1 MEIVYIIVG
10 IIIGGII
17 GYLIVKSKGG
27 NDSARV
33 SLLEEE
39 NNRLKSDIATKDEKV
54 AKLSSD
60 ITTVV
65 SARDVMQTK
74 VDNLSALLESEKTD
88 KEKVIA
94 DYKEILRKQEATAKE
109 QLVAAKEQAERTL
122 NDVKTQ
128 FLSQIDSQKRQFE
141 GQIEASK
148 KHYEDQLSE
157 FRTKSES
164 VISSSKAD
172 AEKQRKELIE
182 SNEKA
187 LADTSRQYEEQ
198 IRSIRKQYTDQLE
211 SSKTHYEQQLEE
223 LRTKSEQQLQSY
235 KTDAERQRKEL
246 GEAGDKAL
254 SETIRQ
260 YETQLAEMKEQYAK
274 QLQDLKTQQMEQMEQ
289 QMTLIKEQMNTASE
303 KILKERSEQL
313 SEKNK
318 EALASILNPLKD
330 GITQMKDA
338 VEKSGQEH
346 KETMVRLDA
355 TIKHSIEQS
364 REVGERADKL
374 AQALT
379 GENKTQG
386 NFGELRLKQLLEDM
400 GLEEGTQFEEQTTMR
415 DSSGRAIQDE
425 DDGHRMIPDI
435 ILHFPD
441 ERDVIIDSKMSFK
454 AFENYHNAENDMQR
468 QEALTRHIASVRQH
482 VNELSRKN
490 YSAYIKEGRGKLD
503 FVLMYVFSESA
514 LQLALMNEPT
524 LWKEAYDK
532 GVIITGSQNLY
543 MMLRVLEMT
552 WRQVRQIE
560 NQELMMK
567 TANTIIDRVQLFYER
582 ILNLDEMLNKTKNAF
597 EKLKISTGPSG
608 QSIQVAAKN
617 LIKYGAKTNP
627 KRNFQLKNTEEEPL
641 PLEDNVEQNDSE
653 PQVDSH
659 ESQQKVEGNNAD
671 KSKVVSSDSIDE
683 TWADSFLK

>member
-1 MEIVYIIVG
+1 MEIVYVLVG
-10 IIIGGII
+10 IVIGGII

-39 NNRLKSDIATKDEKV
+39 NNRLKSDVAAKDEKV
-54 AKLSSD
+54 EKLSSD
-60 ITTVV
+60 IANAA
-65 SARDVMQTK
+65 SARDVLQTK
-74 VDNLSALLESEKTD
+74 VENLSALLESEKTA
-88 KEKVIA
+88 KEKIIA
-94 DYKEILRKQEATAKE
+94 ENKEVLSKQETTAKE
-109 QLVAAKEQAERTL
+109 QLASAKEQAERTL
-122 NDVKTQ
+122 NDVRTQ
-128 FLSQIDSQKRQFE
+128 FLSQIDAQRKQFE
-141 GQIEASK
+141 GQIESSR
-148 KHYEDQLSE
+148 KHYE
-157 FRTKSES
+157 
-164 VISSSKAD
+164 A
-172 AEKQRKELIE
+172 
-182 SNEKA
+182 
-187 LADTSRQYEEQ
+187 
-198 IRSIRKQYTDQLE
+198 
-211 SSKTHYEQQLEE
+211 
-223 LRTKSEQQLQSY
+223 
-235 KTDAERQRKEL
+235 
-246 GEAGDKAL
+246 
-254 SETIRQ
+254 
-260 YETQLAEMKEQYAK
+260 QLAEMKVQYAK
-274 QLQDLKTQQMEQMEQ
+274 QLQDLKVLQMEQMEQ

-303 KILKERSEQL
+303 KILQERSEQL

-415 DSSGRAIQDE
+415 DSSGRAIYDE
-425 DDGHRMIPDI
+425 EDGHRMIPDI

-454 AFENYHNAENDMQR
+454 AFQDYYDAENDVQR
-468 QEALTRHIASVRQH
+468 QEALARHIASVRQH

-490 YSAYIKEGRGKLD
+490 YSAYIKEGRGRLD

-514 LQLALMNEPT
+514 LQLALMNDTT

-552 WRQVRQIE
+552 WRQVKQIE
-560 NQELMMK
+560 NQEQMMK
-567 TANTIIDRVQLFYER
+567 TADMVVDRVQMFYER
-582 ILNLDEMLNKTKNAF
+582 FLKVNEMLTKTQKAF
-597 EKLKISTGPSG
+597 EEVKSVSGTSG
-608 QSIQVAAKN
+608 QSIEVAAKK
-617 LIKYGAKTNP
+617 LIKYGAKPNP
-627 KRNFQLKNTEEEPL
+627 KRKYQLKNAEDDTLLLEDTPALEEESIETIQSEL
-641 PLEDNVEQNDSE
+641 ADNVNTN
-653 PQVDSH
+653 PT
-659 ESQQKVEGNNAD
+659 ESNTAPDDG
-671 KSKVVSSDSIDE
+671 S
-683 TWADSFLK
+683 WAESFLS

>member
-60 ITTVV
+60 ITTAV

-94 DYKEILRKQEATAKE
+94 DYKEVLRKQEATAKE
-109 QLVAAKEQAERTL
+109 HLSSAKEQAERTL

-128 FLSQIDSQKRQFE
+128 FLSQIDSQKKQFE
-141 GQIEASK
+141 GQIESSK
-148 KHYEDQLSE
+148 KQYEDQLSE
-157 FRTKSES
+157 FRSKSES
-164 VISSSKAD
+164 AMSSSKAD

-187 LADTSRQYEEQ
+187 LADTVRQYEEQ
-198 IRSIRKQYTDQLE
+198 IRNIRKQYTDQLE
-211 SSKTHYEQQLEE
+211 SSKNHYEQQLDE

-260 YETQLAEMKEQYAK
+260 YETLLAEMKEQYAK
-274 QLQDLKTQQMEQMEQ
+274 QLQDLKAQQMEQMEQ

-400 GLEEGTQFEEQTTMR
+400 GLEEGTQFEEQATMR
-415 DSSGRAIQDE
+415 DSSGRAIYDE
-425 DDGHRMIPDI
+425 EDGHRIIPDI

-454 AFENYHNAENDMQR
+454 AFEDYHNAENDVQR
-468 QEALTRHIASVRQH
+468 QESLTRHIASVRQH

-552 WRQVRQIE
+552 WRQVKQIE
-560 NQELMMK
+560 NQEQMMK
-567 TANTIIDRVQLFYER
+567 TANMVVDRVQMFYER
-582 ILNLDEMLNKTKNAF
+582 FLKVDEMLTKTQKAF
-597 EKLKISTGPSG
+597 EEVKSVSGPSG
-608 QSIQVAAKN
+608 QSIEVAAKK
-617 LIKYGAKTNP
+617 LIKYGAKSNP
-627 KRNFQLKNTEEEPL
+627 KRKYQLKNAEDDTLLLEEDIPALEEETTETTKP
-641 PLEDNVEQNDSE
+641 E
-653 PQVDSH
+653 PT
-659 ESQQKVEGNNAD
+659 QKV
-671 KSKVVSSDSIDE
+671 KSKPSESNSTPDDGS
-683 TWADSFLK
+683 WAESFLN